1 MKLLVDTNRIIAALV
16 RDGSSREV
24 ITKNHT
30 FITTDF
36 SIEEINKHK
45 KEILDKSGMDEPSF
59 DLLIALLFYNIEIV
73 PYSEYKEHIK
83 EARDLMKERDI
94 KDIPFLALAL
104 AKKADGIWSDD
115 RDFESQNKIKIFKTK
130 DLI

>member
-1 MKLLVDTNRIIAALV
+1 MKLVVDTNRIIAALV

>member
-1 MKLLVDTNRIIAALV
+1 MVDTNRIIAALV